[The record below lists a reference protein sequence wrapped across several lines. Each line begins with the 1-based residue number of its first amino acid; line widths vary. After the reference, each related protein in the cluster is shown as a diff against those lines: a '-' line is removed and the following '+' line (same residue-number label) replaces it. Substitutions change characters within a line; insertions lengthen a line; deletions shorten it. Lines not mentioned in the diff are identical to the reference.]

1 MTSTAFIWIGLLTVN
16 AGAAPQSPR
25 FARLSQD
32 ILRTRDLLRVP
43 GLAAAVVEDGR
54 IVWHRDLGF
63 SDVEKRVPVT
73 ASTEFCIAS
82 VTKTMAAIL
91 LMPLA
96 RDGWL
101 KLDDRV
107 SRYFSAP
114 LIDWRVTIQQVLS
127 HTSEGNPGEEY
138 LYNGA
143 RYAVLSRVIEVAGGV
158 PFHELLV
165 ERIFAPLEMADTI
178 PGLGAPGY
186 AEQQSRLARPYQMN
200 PETHQTRL
208 GPEPANGASAATGVV
223 STVRDLARYAT
234 ALDRGQLVTK
244 SDAALMFSPTRST
257 SGREL
262 PYGLGWFVQ
271 NYLGE
276 QIVWHFGQ
284 EEGYASLFLRFPKRK
299 LTLILLANSNSISDA
314 FRLLDGDV
322 MRSLLALYFFRDVV
336 APRLKLSSSAQRQLK
351 SDLEVASAL
360 ADLYIGETRSATRH
374 VRQAIASGSIQSRAN
389 LSLMYLLVQLHEPSL
404 KALTERVGKSIV
416 DQHPTLPPA
425 LFYLGS
431 FYQQTKRSDAAVRLF
446 EKIAEI
452 EPPAQHWSASLALV
466 ELGKWYLV
474 RDPERARSYLQRVV
488 DGGSNAEGAVDVARG
503 LLKQLPGT

>member
-1 MTSTAFIWIGLLTVN
+1 
-16 AGAAPQSPR
+16 
-25 FARLSQD
+25 
-32 ILRTRDLLRVP
+32 
-43 GLAAAVVEDGR
+43 
-54 IVWHRDLGF
+54 
-63 SDVEKRVPVT
+63 
-73 ASTEFCIAS
+73 
-82 VTKTMAAIL
+82 
-91 LMPLA
+91 
-96 RDGWL
+96 
-101 KLDDRV
+101 
-107 SRYFSAP
+107 
-114 LIDWRVTIQQVLS
+114 
-127 HTSEGNPGEEY
+127 
-138 LYNGA
+138 
-143 RYAVLSRVIEVAGGV
+143 
-158 PFHELLV
+158 
-165 ERIFAPLEMADTI
+165 
-178 PGLGAPGY
+178 
-186 AEQQSRLARPYQMN
+186 
-200 PETHQTRL
+200 
-208 GPEPANGASAATGVV
+208 
-223 STVRDLARYAT
+223 
-234 ALDRGQLVTK
+234 
-244 SDAALMFSPTRST
+244 
-257 SGREL
+257 
-262 PYGLGWFVQ
+262 
-271 NYLGE
+271 
-276 QIVWHFGQ
+276 
-284 EEGYASLFLRFPKRK
+284 LRFPKRK

-360 ADLYIGETRSATRH
+360 ADLYMGETRSATRH
-374 VRQAIASGSIQSRAN
+374 VRQAMAAGSIQSRAN